1 MERKIMSI
9 QDWGPGDCLQI
20 GEALRNLGLIQGR
33 KARILQCHQSQGKL
47 RGRSRKIHAQSSWGL
62 VLGQESEDQ
71 ERAVRLG
78 PESSHESHFI
88 IMVRGGEARVQVVK
102 S

>member
-1 MERKIMSI
+1 MSPKPGEVQGEEP
-9 QDWGPGDCLQI
+9 QDPCSEL
-20 GEALRNLGLIQGR
+20 L
-33 KARILQCHQSQGKL
+33 
-47 RGRSRKIHAQSSWGL
+47 GL

-71 ERAVRLG
+71 KRAVRLG

>member
-1 MERKIMSI
+1 MS
-9 QDWGPGDCLQI
+9 PKP
-20 GEALRNLGLIQGR
+20 GEAQGEEP
-33 KARILQCHQSQGKL
+33 Q
-47 RGRSRKIHAQSSWGL
+47 IHAQNSWGL
-62 VLGQESEDQ
+62 VMGQESEDQ
-71 ERAVRLG
+71 ERAVRLA